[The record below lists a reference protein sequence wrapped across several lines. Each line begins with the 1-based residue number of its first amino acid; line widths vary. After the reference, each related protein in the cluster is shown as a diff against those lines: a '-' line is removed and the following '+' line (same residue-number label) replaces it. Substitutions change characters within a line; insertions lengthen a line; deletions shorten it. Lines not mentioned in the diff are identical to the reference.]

1 MVTWSSFGNQREACN
16 TANTVRGLALALR
29 VLVSDWLGQS
39 NSRRYKNISRFL
51 PQPPK
56 RIVCRRDYICVVRS
70 RPLTGTTVDCGE
82 KPKCAI
88 YDSSAVDVSSW
99 WWGWGTPMWACVL
112 WGFEACCCR
121 TAGKFKLHSNETSL
135 TSHRAQV
142 WNAEM
147 RKPAKTNLRPHR
159 NTISRRVISGK
170 WISFADS

>member
-1 MVTWSSFGNQREACN
+1 MKRRTEQNSIPLWDLMDYRPKGNMVTWSSFGNQREACN

-29 VLVSDWLGQS
+29 VLVSDWLGKS

-99 WWGWGTPMWACVL
+99 WWGWGNANVSVYAL
-112 WGFEACCCR
+112 GFWGLLLQNCWQVQ
-121 TAGKFKLHSNETSL
+121 TA
-135 TSHRAQV
+135 QQ
-142 WNAEM
+142 WN
-147 RKPAKTNLRPHR
+147 
-159 NTISRRVISGK
+159 VIDLS
-170 WISFADS
+170 